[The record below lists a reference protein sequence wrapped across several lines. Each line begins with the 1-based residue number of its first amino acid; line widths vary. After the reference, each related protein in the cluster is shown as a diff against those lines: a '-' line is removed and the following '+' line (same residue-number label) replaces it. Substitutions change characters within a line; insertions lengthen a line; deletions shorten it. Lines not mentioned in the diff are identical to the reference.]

1 MTRTVEAPRALR
13 VETSPRW
20 VRGYVKGKLIV
31 DSKRVHVVYGERRTP
46 LYYFPRADVRMDL
59 LDESRTDNGVQ
70 YWTLR
75 LGDHRVDD
83 IAWSHAV
90 DSAEFEPLR
99 DLIALEWR
107 KVESWYEEDDEV
119 FVHPRDPYHRV
130 DVLNSSRHVK
140 VVIDGQVVAET
151 SRPRLLFETG
161 IVTRYYIPKV
171 DVRLELL
178 VPSNRTTQCPYKGTA
193 QYYSVKL
200 GDKLYEDVIWYYPFP
215 IAECPKIA
223 NLLAFYNEKVDL
235 YVDGELQGRPAARRD
250 S

>member
-1 MTRTVEAPRALR
+1 MTQTVEAPRALR

-20 VRGYVKGKLIV
+20 VRGYVKGQPIV
-31 DSKRVHVVYGERRTP
+31 DSKRVHVVYGERRLA

-59 LDESRTDNGVQ
+59 LHASRTDNGVQ

-75 LGDHRVDD
+75 LGDHTVEDS
-83 IAWSHAV
+83 AWSHAG

-107 KVESWYEEDDEV
+107 TVESWFEEDDEV

-171 DVRLELL
+171 DVRLDLL
-178 VPSNRTTQCPYKGTA
+178 EPSNTTTKCPYKGTA

-215 IAECPKIA
+215 IPECPKIA

-235 YVDGELQGRPAARRD
+235 YVDGELQARPAPRR
-250 S
+250 